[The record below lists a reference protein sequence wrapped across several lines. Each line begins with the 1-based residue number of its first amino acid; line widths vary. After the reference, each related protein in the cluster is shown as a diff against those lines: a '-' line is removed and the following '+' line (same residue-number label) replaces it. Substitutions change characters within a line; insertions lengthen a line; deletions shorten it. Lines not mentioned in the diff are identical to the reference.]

1 MDSDGGKTTPWKI
14 FIRNS
19 KQYQS
24 RVIYVLTQTA
34 FHIPV
39 SHRKKI
45 WIIAKSSIYV
55 NDDDPEP

>member
-14 FIRNS
+14 FLRNS

-24 RVIYVLTQTA
+24 RVTYVLRRQLSISQYPTEK
-34 FHIPV
+34 V
-39 SHRKKI
+39 
-45 WIIAKSSIYV
+45 WIIAESSIYV